1 MNKITLSGRLTNDV
15 ELKTYGEGKSVAII
29 KIASNGKNKEETDFF
44 ECKAFG
50 KTGENIAK
58 FKKKGDQ
65 LLVFGTMH
73 QYRYQKQDGTSAS
86 GWELLID
93 EAEFIGGGAKKE
105 APTNAKEVAQEQ
117 GGDLPF

>member
-1 MNKITLSGRLTNDV
+1 MNKITLSGRLTKDV
-15 ELKTYGEGKSVAII
+15 EIKQLADGKSVAII
-29 KIASNGKNKEETDFF
+29 KIATNGKNKEETDFF
-44 ECKAFG
+44 DCKAFG
-50 KTGENIAK
+50 KLGENIAK

-73 QYRYQKQDGTSAS
+73 QYRYQKQDGTSVS

-105 APTNAKEVAQEQ
+105 APTNNEEDTTIPD
-117 GGDLPF
+117 GDLPF